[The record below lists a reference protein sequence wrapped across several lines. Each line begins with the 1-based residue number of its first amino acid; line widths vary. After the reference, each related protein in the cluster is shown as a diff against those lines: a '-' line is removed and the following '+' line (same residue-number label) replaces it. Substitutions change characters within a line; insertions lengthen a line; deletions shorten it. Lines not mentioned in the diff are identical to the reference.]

1 MPDDA
6 SPSPPPRLFAAYEPR
21 ATDAPREAAPSQIVY
36 GSATPADADGIARLI
51 ALREGFTHAQ
61 AMERP
66 LRFLHLPAETNWSAV
81 ARIDGMIVG
90 FGRAGHVQVEGA
102 PVGWYLN
109 GVIVDERFR
118 RRGIGL
124 ELTHRRLKW
133 IGQHA
138 DEAYFFVNSL
148 NLASIDLHA
157 RLGFQ
162 EIRRP
167 FEFPGAHF
175 SGGGVGVLFR
185 ADRINLLA

>member
-1 MPDDA
+1 MPDDV
-6 SPSPPPRLFAAYEPR
+6 SPLPPRLFAAYEPR
-21 ATDAPREAAPSQIVY
+21 GIDASREAAPSQIVY

-51 ALREGFTHAQ
+51 AAREGFSHAQ

-66 LRFLHLPAETNWSAV
+66 LRFLHLPAETNWTII
-81 ARIDGMIVG
+81 ARNDDKIVG
-90 FGRAGHVQVEGA
+90 FGRAGHVQVEGTPA
-102 PVGWYLN
+102 GWYLN

-124 ELTHRRLKW
+124 ELTRRRLKW
-133 IGQHA
+133 IAHRA

-148 NLASIDLHA
+148 NRASIDLHA

-162 EIRRP
+162 EICRP

-175 SGGGVGVLFR
+175 SGGGVGALFR
-185 ADRINLLA
+185 ADRISLLA